1 MKNTSLKPLRSG
13 SLTIAGIE
21 SSPMPDSSQNRLHLL
36 ATICLTTVIFG
47 PRSLSAQNTESLN
60 QFQSEARS
68 LARSTPSTPMISA
81 RSRGHLDAM
90 TGEVDLEA
98 GLRKCDDERS
108 RRAYLDA
115 VFSGGATSF
124 DPKAAAT
131 KSIAALRAVAGDDRA
146 VRIADRVRLLSETEA
161 STDLSLELTSR
172 DLLWRPF
179 TWSPSTAADEIAK
192 LGSRRR
198 QQLLEAS
205 DPVDRPVVLATIL
218 AATEGRPGPEISL
231 DRAPSRTDPFW
242 PTVIGELDRRD
253 AAEAILN
260 LQTDHPEVLVR
271 PETRIKAAISV
282 ARRYPDAATALL
294 GGEVNLQRLP
304 GPLQSLIRASL
315 AEGRRSD
322 PDPEAW
328 LTEAVQIAQLDD
340 RLPVLLALARY
351 DDSEPDPDRTLES
364 VKSLR
369 TLPAG
374 RMVDAL
380 AYGSADRDAVIRGL
394 SDLFLTGRYDLGLS
408 FLAPNTTEPS
418 RPADGWL
425 PLRIGLL
432 SEALA
437 DADAAPDAWIPLLVS
452 VTRLHRVDAQIAALR
467 MIEHGYDRIH
477 DSEKLPPDLKA
488 TLEDTLLKIAFRG

>member
-1 MKNTSLKPLRSG
+1 
-13 SLTIAGIE
+13 
-21 SSPMPDSSQNRLHLL
+21 MPDSIQTRLYFLAAICL
-36 ATICLTTVIFG
+36 ATIIFG
-47 PRSLSAQNTESLN
+47 PRSLSAQSTPSLN
-60 QFQSEARS
+60 QFESEARS
-68 LARSTPSTPMISA
+68 LARSAPSTPMISA

-90 TGEVDLEA
+90 AGEVDLEA
-98 GLRKCDDERS
+98 GLRTCPDERS

-115 VFSGGATSF
+115 VFTGGATSF
-124 DPKAAAT
+124 DAEAAAAR
-131 KSIAALRAVAGDDRA
+131 SIEALRAVAADDRA
-146 VRIADRVRLLSETEA
+146 VRIADRVRLLAGTEA
-161 STDLSLELTSR
+161 PSDLSIELTSR

-192 LGSRRR
+192 LGGQRR

-205 DPVDRPVVLATIL
+205 DSVDHPVVLAAIL

-231 DRAPSRTDPFW
+231 DRSPSKTDPFW
-242 PTVIGELDRRD
+242 PTVVGELDRRN

-260 LQTDHPEVLVR
+260 LQADHPEVLAR
-271 PETRIKAAISV
+271 PETRVQAAISV
-282 ARRYPDAATALL
+282 ARRYPDAATAML

-304 GPLQSLIRASL
+304 SPLQSLMRASL

-328 LTEAVQIAQLDD
+328 LTEVVQIEQLDD
-340 RLPVLLALARY
+340 RLPALLALERY
-351 DDSEPDPDRTLES
+351 EDSERDPDRTLES
-364 VKSLR
+364 LKSLR

-394 SDLFLTGRYDLGLS
+394 SDLFLTGRYELGFS
-408 FLAPNTTEPS
+408 FLAPNTTEPT

-437 DADAAPDAWIPLLVS
+437 RADAAPDAWIPLLIS
-452 VTRLHRVDAQIAALR
+452 VTRLHRVDAQISALR
-467 MIEHGYDRIH
+467 MIEHGYNRIH
-477 DSEKLPPDLKA
+477 DSKKLPPDLKA